1 MRYSLSTNDFATGMA
16 HWSEEGLRYLKGVG
30 PKIAQKLQRL
40 GLHTQRDLLFH
51 LPLRYEDRTAVTPV
65 GSLQPGQRYQ
75 IEAEVLHS
83 AVSFRRGGRSRRV
96 LAAKLGDNTGV
107 VSVRLFY
114 FNDNQ
119 KKQYEKGNWLR
130 CFGEVRTAQGELELV
145 HPETEVIDI
154 DNPTPLPQTLTPI
167 YPTTEG
173 LHQLSIKKIVRQ
185 AIEKLKADSV
195 AETLPQAW
203 LDRHDFPDFTSA
215 MIELHS
221 PEGETESRQ
230 IARFAHPAQHR
241 FAVEEL
247 AAQRLALLERRRQI
261 KARKTPKIV
270 NSDRLQQTMM
280 ETLPFALTAAQRRV
294 LDDLMRD
301 FTTGEPMIRLVQ
313 GDVGSGKTVVAALAG
328 LPVVETG
335 YQVALMAPTEILA
348 EQHYQNLDQWLQPLG
363 VVVVNLSGSDKGKKR
378 AQKEAMI
385 ATGEARVVVGT
396 HALFQ
401 ASVEFHRLGFII
413 FDEQHRFGV
422 DQRLALQRKTRDDE
436 MAHQLIMTATP
447 IPRTMAMSIYAD
459 LDYSQ
464 IDELP
469 PGRKPVTTSIVSEQQ
484 RGSLIQRVEQACR
497 DGGQVYWVCTL
508 IEESDA
514 LQAEAAE
521 LTYEALLRQLPQ
533 LTIGLVHGRMK
544 PAEKEKL
551 IQSFKSGATDILVA
565 TTVIE
570 VGVDVPNASIMIIEN
585 PERLGLAQ
593 IHQLRGRVGRGARE
607 SFCILLVKKSLSD
620 HARQRLDIIR
630 NTQDGLT
637 IAEKDL
643 ELRGAG
649 EVLGTRQTGEMSF
662 KIADLMRDQRWFGEV
677 ETLAQLMQQPE
688 HARVRAELLRNW
700 IGERQDYTEVG

>member
-1 MRYSLSTNDFATGMA
+1 MA

-40 GLHTQRDLLFH
+40 GLQTQRDLLFH
-51 LPLRYEDRTAVTPV
+51 LPLRYEDRTFVTPV
-65 GSLQPGQRYQ
+65 GSLQPGQRSQ

-96 LAAKLGDNTGV
+96 LVAKLGDSTGV
-107 VSVRLFY
+107 VTVRLFY
-114 FNDNQ
+114 FSDNQ
-119 KKQYEKGNWLR
+119 KKLYEKGNRVR
-130 CFGEVRTAQGELELV
+130 CFGEVRIAQGELELV
-145 HPETEVIDI
+145 HPETEVIDV
-154 DNPTPLPQTLTPI
+154 DDPSPLPQTLTPI

-173 LHQLSIKKIVRQ
+173 LHQLSIKRILGQVLD
-185 AIEKLKADSV
+185 KLEGESI
-195 AETLPQAW
+195 AETLPQNW
-203 LDRHDFPDFTSA
+203 LDKHGFPDMTSA
-215 MIELHS
+215 MIGLHRPQGKS
-221 PEGETESRQ
+221 ESEK
-230 IARFAHPAQHR
+230 ISRFEHPAQRR

-247 AAQRLALLERRRQI
+247 TAHRLALLERRRQI
-261 KARKTPKIV
+261 RARKTPQIKD
-270 NSDRLQQTMM
+270 SDRLQRQLL
-280 ETLPFALTAAQRRV
+280 EALPFDLTRAQLRV
-294 LDDLMRD
+294 LDELRQD
-301 FTTGEPMIRLVQ
+301 FAAGKPMIRLVQ

-348 EQHYQNLDQWLQPLG
+348 EQHFQNIEAWLRPLDLT
-363 VVVVNLSGSDKGKKR
+363 VINLSGADKGKKR
-378 AQKEAMI
+378 KQKLALI
-385 ATGEARVVVGT
+385 ASGEAQFVIGT

-401 ASVEFHRLGFII
+401 ESVEFQRLGFII

-422 DQRLALQRKTRDDE
+422 DQRLALQRKTRDGE

-447 IPRTMAMSIYAD
+447 IPRTMAMTLYAD

-484 RGSLIQRVEQACR
+484 RASLIQRVERACR
-497 DGGQVYWVCTL
+497 DGGQAYWVCTL

-521 LTYEALLRQLPQ
+521 LTYESLCQALPRLN
-533 LTIGLVHGRMK
+533 IGLVHGRLK
-544 PAEKEKL
+544 AVEKEAL
-551 IQSFKSGATDILVA
+551 IQSFKRGDTHILVA

-593 IHQLRGRVGRGARE
+593 IHQLRGRVGRGARA
-607 SFCILLVKKSLSD
+607 SFCILLVKNSLSAQ
-620 HARQRLDIIR
+620 ARKRLEIIR
-630 NTQDGLT
+630 STQDGFA

-649 EVLGTRQTGEMSF
+649 EVMGTRQTGEMSF
-662 KIADLMRDQRWFGEV
+662 KIADLMRDRRWFGEV
-677 ETLAQLMQQPE
+677 EELAKVMQRPE
-688 HARVRAELLRNW
+688 YARIKDELLRNW

>member
-1 MRYSLSTNDFATGMA
+1 MA
-16 HWSEEGLRYLKGVG
+16 HWSEQGLRYLKGVG
-30 PKIAQKLQRL
+30 PKIAEKLQRL

-51 LPLRYEDRTAVTPV
+51 LPLRYEDRTFVTPI
-65 GSLQPGQRYQ
+65 GSLQPGQRAQ
-75 IEAEVLHS
+75 IEAEVLDS
-83 AVSFRRGGRSRRV
+83 AVSFRRGGRSRRMLV
-96 LAAKLGDNTGV
+96 AKLGDNTGV
-107 VSVRLFY
+107 VTVRLFY
-114 FNDNQ
+114 FSDNQ
-119 KKQYEKGNWLR
+119 KKFYQKGNGLR
-130 CFGEVRTAQGELELV
+130 CFGEVRVAQGELELV
-145 HPETEVIDI
+145 HPETEVIDL
-154 DNPTPLPQTLTPI
+154 DDPPPLPQTLTPI

-173 LHQLSIKKIVRQ
+173 LHQLSIKRILAQ
-185 AIEKLKADSV
+185 ALDRLEAEGI
-195 AETLPQAW
+195 AETLPQGW
-203 LDRHDFPDFTSA
+203 LDRHGFPGMTSA
-215 MIELHS
+215 MIGLHR
-221 PEGETESRQ
+221 PRGKEESTR
-230 IARFAHPAQHR
+230 IARFEHPAQHR

-247 AAQRLALLERRRQI
+247 TAHRLALLERRRQI
-261 KARKTPKIV
+261 RARKTPQIV
-270 NSDRLQQTMM
+270 DSDRLQRQLL
-280 ETLPFALTAAQRRV
+280 ESLPFDLTGAQLRV
-294 LDDLMRD
+294 LDEMRLD
-301 FTTGEPMIRLVQ
+301 FAAGKPMIRLVQ

-348 EQHYQNLDQWLQPLG
+348 EQHFQNFDTWLRPLDLT
-363 VVVVNLSGSDKGKKR
+363 VINLSGADKGRKR
-378 AQKEAMI
+378 EQKLELI
-385 ATGEARVVVGT
+385 ASGEAQFVVGT

-401 ASVEFHRLGFII
+401 ESVEFHRLGFII

-447 IPRTMAMSIYAD
+447 IPRTMAMTLYAD

-484 RGSLIQRVEQACR
+484 RASLIQRVERACR

-521 LTYEALLRQLPQ
+521 LTYESLCQALPRLN
-533 LTIGLVHGRMK
+533 IGLVHGRMK
-544 PAEKEKL
+544 SAEKEAL
-551 IQSFKSGATDILVA
+551 IQSFKRGETHILVA

-607 SFCILLVKKSLSD
+607 SFCILLVKNNLSEQ
-620 HARQRLDIIR
+620 ARKRLEIIR
-630 NTQDGLT
+630 STQDGFA

-649 EVLGTRQTGEMSF
+649 EVMGTRQTGEMSF

-677 ETLAQLMQQPE
+677 EELARLMQKPE
-688 HARVRAELLRNW
+688 YASVKIELLRNW